1 MADAPTLGARAPPG
15 MGVQVP
21 PRTPCRPPPT
31 CETQARQGV
40 ASSVGVSGVV
50 EPSKG
55 LAADRRRS
63 LVRMRRTGTP
73 ADPLGAGVG
82 DHACLA
88 YDDRA
93 GWQAAAIAFL
103 DEGARA
109 GDRLLY
115 TGHGTDDELVAALS
129 ALPGRDELLASG
141 RLTLTRTVDLYGPP
155 ETFDAD
161 VQSAAYARA
170 GRDARASGH
179 RALRV
184 AADMSPV
191 VTAHPVRC
199 GTDVPLFSVACRDDR
214 IVIGGEVD
222 AFVVAEFG
230 EALEAAALVVD
241 DPVRIDLSELRFLDA
256 GATRRLAQ
264 FVQAQNAGDRQVVI
278 SGARRPARLCLS
290 AFGLTGH

>member
-55 LAADRRRS
+55 LAADRRRT
-63 LVRMRRTGTP
+63 LAHMRRSGTP
-73 ADPLGAGVG
+73 ADALGAGVG
-82 DHACLA
+82 DHACMA

-141 RLTLTRTVDLYGPP
+141 RLTLTRTADLYGPP

-170 GRDARASGH
+170 GQDVKASGH

-191 VTAHPVRC
+191 VTDASALRRLVAYELAVDTVVAAEPLITLCGYDVHRIGTAGRAVIAAHPVRC
-199 GTDVPLFSVACRDDR
+199 GADVPPFSVACRDDR
-214 IVIGGEVD
+214 IMIGGAVD
-222 AFVVAEFG
+222 AFCVTEFG
-230 EALEAAALVVD
+230 QAAHPPPPRV
-241 DPVRIDLSELRFLDA
+241 
-256 GATRRLAQ
+256 
-264 FVQAQNAGDRQVVI
+264 
-278 SGARRPARLCLS
+278 
-290 AFGLTGH
+290 

>member
-1 MADAPTLGARAPPG
+1 M
-15 MGVQVP
+15 
-21 PRTPCRPPPT
+21 
-31 CETQARQGV
+31 
-40 ASSVGVSGVV
+40 
-50 EPSKG
+50 
-55 LAADRRRS
+55 
-63 LVRMRRTGTP
+63 
-73 ADPLGAGVG
+73 
-82 DHACLA
+82 A

-93 GWQAAAIAFL
+93 DWHTAAIAFL

-115 TGHGTDDELVAALS
+115 TGDGTVDELTAALA

-141 RLTLTRTVDLYGPP
+141 RLTLTRTIDSYGPP

-170 GRDARASGH
+170 GRNAKTSGH

-191 VTAHPVRC
+191 ATGASALRRLVAYELAVDAVVAAEPLITLCGYDVHRIGTAGRAVIAAHPVRC
-199 GTDVPLFSVACRDDR
+199 GTDVPPFSVTCRENR

-222 AFVVAEFG
+222 TFDVTEFG
-230 EALEAAALVVD
+230 EALDAAALVAD
-241 DPVRIDLSELRFLDA
+241 DPVRIDLSELSFLDA

-264 FVQAQNAGDRQVVI
+264 FVGAQGVAGREVLI
-278 SGARRPARLCLS
+278 SGAHGPARLCLS
-290 AFGLTGH
+290 TFGLTGDAS